1 MAESGRAKKENEQNT
16 NAGEFARSSFL
27 PPTAMGRQKPQKR
40 ARDSSDYEPTF
51 SKEEKAAR
59 RRKAVAAH
67 YHAHPEMREKKKEQR
82 REQRERKKLA
92 RRRWDPPKKGLAK
105 NGLATGTSAHEEE
118 SVGSALAGT
127 APFSPTVSE
136 IMGVSWD
143 GGLPRRWEPEEVMA
157 SEVLSTLYK
166 ASQAQDTGTT
176 ATAAWS
182 PLPPSSPPPP
192 STPESP
198 PRRAG
203 WFDVGPYRKGPRE
216 LSPLPPSSPP
226 PPSTPLPRARGTK
239 GGAEREWN

>member
-1 MAESGRAKKENEQNT
+1 
-16 NAGEFARSSFL
+16 
-27 PPTAMGRQKPQKR
+27 MGRRKPQKS
-40 ARDSSDYEPTF
+40 AHDSSDYEPTL

-59 RRKAVAAH
+59 TRKAVAAH
-67 YHAHPEMREKKKEQR
+67 YHAHPEMRVKKKEQR

-92 RRRWDPPKKGLAK
+92 RRRWDPPKKGLA
-105 NGLATGTSAHEEE
+105 TGTSAQEEE
-118 SVGSALAGT
+118 SVGSALAGI
-127 APFSPTVSE
+127 APYSPTVSE
-136 IMGVSWD
+136 IIGVSWD
-143 GGLPRRWEPEEVMA
+143 GGLPRRLEPEEVMA

-203 WFDVGPYRKGPRE
+203 WFDVGPYKKGPRE

-226 PPSTPLPRARGTK
+226 PPSTPPPRARCTAPGLRWHHVSGCRGDNFSK
-239 GGAEREWN
+239 WDQGGR